1 MEIFMLNIES
11 RKLMRYSSKVSVFS
25 KNSEFDLMI
34 LNTEASTQFSTSVLP
49 SSCSIDAH
57 KNVRMSGFFPP
68 DEGGNSST
76 YEWPGSL
83 GAKKHDGET
92 LVLDVPALKGMSGSP
107 VQDKDGNFIG
117 ILKGKD
123 GAISYAQN
131 ISAGNRAH
139 VWLRE
144 QLSRWKSC
152 NRFGD
157 NDMSNRF
164 GDNDMSNRFG
174 DNDMNRIQPKSLRSD
189 KGFKK
194 EKSSRTSQVVSGLIE
209 TGIEAATAIEN
220 TVPPFVKA
228 DMSKR
233 LLKRKKVPGLRR

>member
-157 NDMSNRF
+157 NDM
-164 GDNDMSNRFG
+164 
-174 DNDMNRIQPKSLRSD
+174 NRIQPKSLRSD

-220 TVPPFVKA
+220 TVPPLVKA
-228 DMSKR
+228 VNGFAKAKQTIAES
-233 LLKRKKVPGLRR
+233 LKNLSLEKII

>member
-1 MEIFMLNIES
+1 
-11 RKLMRYSSKVSVFS
+11 
-25 KNSEFDLMI
+25 
-34 LNTEASTQFSTSVLP
+34 
-49 SSCSIDAH
+49 
-57 KNVRMSGFFPP
+57 
-68 DEGGNSST
+68 
-76 YEWPGSL
+76 
-83 GAKKHDGET
+83 
-92 LVLDVPALKGMSGSP
+92 MSGSP

-164 GDNDMSNRFG
+164 GDNDM
-174 DNDMNRIQPKSLRSD
+174 NRIQPKSLRSD

-194 EKSSRTSQVVSGLIE
+194 ENG
-209 TGIEAATAIEN
+209 
-220 TVPPFVKA
+220 
-228 DMSKR
+228 
-233 LLKRKKVPGLRR
+233 KKFPDFAGSLGFD

>member
-164 GDNDMSNRFG
+164 GDNDM
-174 DNDMNRIQPKSLRSD
+174 NRIQPKSLRSD

-220 TVPPFVKA
+220 TVPPLVKA
-228 DMSKR
+228 VNGFAKAKQTIAES
-233 LLKRKKVPGLRR
+233 LKNLSLEKII

>member
-164 GDNDMSNRFG
+164 GDNDM
-174 DNDMNRIQPKSLRSD
+174 NRIQPKSLRSD

>member
-1 MEIFMLNIES
+1 
-11 RKLMRYSSKVSVFS
+11 
-25 KNSEFDLMI
+25 
-34 LNTEASTQFSTSVLP
+34 
-49 SSCSIDAH
+49 
-57 KNVRMSGFFPP
+57 
-68 DEGGNSST
+68 
-76 YEWPGSL
+76 
-83 GAKKHDGET
+83 
-92 LVLDVPALKGMSGSP
+92 MSGSP

-194 EKSSRTSQVVSGLIE
+194 ENG
-209 TGIEAATAIEN
+209 
-220 TVPPFVKA
+220 
-228 DMSKR
+228 
-233 LLKRKKVPGLRR
+233 KKFPDFAGSLGFD